1 MNNMGVFVRALPPIG
16 DKTWHIRKDFL
27 NLGKMRI
34 MFIYLLSTSSN
45 NGFYVFHMYLK
56 SSIKKRIR
64 EGYTTKQIQNPNVI

>member
-16 DKTWHIRKDFL
+16 DKTWHIRKDFFF

-45 NGFYVFHMYLK
+45 NGFYMFHMYLK

-64 EGYTTKQIQNPNVI
+64 ERFATK